1 MEFKTV
7 YPQLC
12 DNEDGCLAVAEY
24 EFTDIEYGDSVEIEG
39 TVDKIERKTVRTKV
53 LGYACIECFEDV
65 KKQLSKEKKD
75 G

>member
-1 MEFKTV
+1 MKFKTI

-12 DNEDGCLAVAEY
+12 ENNDGCLAVAEY
-24 EFTDIEYGDSVEIEG
+24 LFTDVEKKG
-39 TVDKIERKTVRTKV
+39 NGKV
-53 LGYACIECFEDV
+53 ETIKLGYSCVECFDEV

>member
-24 EFTDIEYGDSVEIEG
+24 LFTDVEKKG
-39 TVDKIERKTVRTKV
+39 NGKV
-53 LGYACIECFEDV
+53 ETIKLGYACIECFEEV
-65 KKQLSKEKKD
+65 KQQLYDGMTSFGHLIKKEKKD